1 MELLTLYLLILYW
14 QFIMYQLFKA
24 LKYMHSA
31 ELIHRDIKVF
41 NKFKSLTPKLTNFS
55 FGVSLIPQDL
65 CTNFS
70 VVINFQIYFP

>member
-41 NKFKSLTPKLTNFS
+41 NKLNPSHQN
-55 FGVSLIPQDL
+55 
-65 CTNFS
+65 
-70 VVINFQIYFP
+70 